1 MKIYNIEE
9 GYGSRELG
17 FNLILDF
24 LRYIGASYQFMFFI
38 MAVVMQILVYNIIK
52 RYNYSVWISVFIY
65 YCISPFYIA
74 TFNGMRQYLAIA
86 VFIVALKY
94 IEQKKIFKYIMLV
107 SSLITVLGLA
117 FVVGILYHYFQGQ
130 LMGELKKEAV
140 YISRGVESTGTDY
153 LKKLNDEDSRITYV
167 DESGKVIYDNE
178 ANVESM
184 DNHGHRKEIREA
196 EINGEGADERMSS
209 TLSEKTMYY
218 AVRLENGN
226 VLRVSSNQ
234 ASVWMLLLQLLPPF
248 AAVLILMLLLSGV
261 FASRLSGKVVEP
273 LNGLD
278 LEHPDENDAYDEVQ
292 PLLSKIGRQSRQI
305 RLQLEAARRQQKE
318 FSIITENMQEG
329 LLVIDRYTM
338 VLSVNSSVGKLLKV
352 KEIKTGESVYLLNR
366 SEEFRGVVGQVLEG
380 KHENKILRLDGSEI
394 QVIAN
399 PVTRE
404 NKTEGAVILL
414 VDVTEKVEREQLR
427 REFSANVSHE
437 LKTPLTS
444 ISGFAEIMQDGFVK
458 DEDVKVFAGRIYK
471 EAQRLIRLVGDVIRI
486 SRLDEGGL
494 PYQWEKLDLYSLTH
508 DIFSTLHEAAE
519 KQEVHMYMEGG
530 STVLD
535 TVSTI
540 MEEVLYNV
548 CDNAVKYNRRGG
560 EVFVRLKDGEDAVR
574 VNVRDTGIG
583 IPKEDQERIFERFYR
598 VDKSHSKEIGGT
610 GLGLS
615 IVKHGVKTLNGRL
628 WLNSEP
634 GQGTEIIMEF
644 PKHHMEEEAA
654 E

>member
-1 MKIYNIEE
+1 M
-9 GYGSRELG
+9 S
-17 FNLILDF
+17 
-24 LRYIGASYQFMFFI
+24 
-38 MAVVMQILVYNIIK
+38 
-52 RYNYSVWISVFIY
+52 
-65 YCISPFYIA
+65 
-74 TFNGMRQYLAIA
+74 
-86 VFIVALKY
+86 
-94 IEQKKIFKYIMLV
+94 KKIFKYIMLV
-107 SSLITVLGLA
+107 SLLITVLGLA

-140 YISRGVESTGTDY
+140 YISRGVESAGTDY
-153 LKKLNDEDSRITYV
+153 LKKLNDEESRITYV

-178 ANVESM
+178 ADVESM

-234 ASVWMLLLQLLPPF
+234 ASVWMLLLQLLPSF
-248 AAVLILMLLLSGV
+248 VAVLILMLLLSGV

-278 LEHPDENDAYDEVQ
+278 LEHPDENDVYDEVQ

-338 VLSVNSSVGKLLKV
+338 VLSVNSSVGRLLKV
-352 KEIKTGESVYLLNR
+352 KEVKTGESVYLLNR
-366 SEEFRGVVGQVLEG
+366 SEEFRDVVCQVLDG
-380 KHENKILRLDGSEI
+380 KHEDKVLRLDGSEI

-535 TVSTI
+535 TVPMI

-598 VDKSHSKEIGGT
+598 VDKSHSREIGGT

-644 PKHHMEEEAA
+644 PKHHMEKEAA

>member
-1 MKIYNIEE
+1 M
-9 GYGSRELG
+9 S
-17 FNLILDF
+17 
-24 LRYIGASYQFMFFI
+24 
-38 MAVVMQILVYNIIK
+38 
-52 RYNYSVWISVFIY
+52 
-65 YCISPFYIA
+65 
-74 TFNGMRQYLAIA
+74 
-86 VFIVALKY
+86 
-94 IEQKKIFKYIMLV
+94 KKIFKYIMLV

-140 YISRGVESTGTDY
+140 YISRGVESAGTDY
-153 LKKLNDEDSRITYV
+153 LKKLNDEESRITYV

-178 ANVESM
+178 ADVESM

-248 AAVLILMLLLSGV
+248 VTVLILMLLLSGV

-380 KHENKILRLDGSEI
+380 KHENKILRLGGSEI

-486 SRLDEGGL
+486 SRLDEDGL

-535 TVSTI
+535 TVPTI

-634 GQGTEIIMEF
+634 GQGTEILMEF

>member
-1 MKIYNIEE
+1 
-9 GYGSRELG
+9 
-17 FNLILDF
+17 
-24 LRYIGASYQFMFFI
+24 
-38 MAVVMQILVYNIIK
+38 
-52 RYNYSVWISVFIY
+52 
-65 YCISPFYIA
+65 
-74 TFNGMRQYLAIA
+74 
-86 VFIVALKY
+86 
-94 IEQKKIFKYIMLV
+94 MLV

-117 FVVGILYHYFQGQ
+117 FVEGILYHYFQGQ
-130 LMGELKKEAV
+130 LMSELKKEAV
-140 YISRGVESTGTDY
+140 YISRGVESAGTDY
-153 LKKLNDEDSRITYV
+153 LMQRIDEDSRIPSV
-167 DESGKVIYDNE
+167 DDSGNVIVDYE
-178 ANVESM
+178 ASVERM
-184 DNHGHRKEIREA
+184 ENHGHRKEIREA

-234 ASVWMLLLQLLPPF
+234 ASVWMLLLQLLPSF
-248 AAVLILMLLLSGV
+248 VAVLILMLLLSGV

-278 LEHPDENDAYDEVQ
+278 LEHPEENDAYDEVQ

-366 SEEFRGVVGQVLEG
+366 SEEFRDVVGQVLEG
-380 KHENKILRLDGSEI
+380 KHEDKVLRLDGSDI

-535 TVSTI
+535 TVPMI

-548 CDNAVKYNRRGG
+548 CDNAVQYNRRGG
-560 EVFVRLKDGEDAVR
+560 EVCVRLKDGGDVVR
-574 VNVRDTGIG
+574 INVRDTGIG

-644 PKHHMEEEAA
+644 PKHHMEKEAA

>member
-1 MKIYNIEE
+1 M
-9 GYGSRELG
+9 S
-17 FNLILDF
+17 
-24 LRYIGASYQFMFFI
+24 
-38 MAVVMQILVYNIIK
+38 
-52 RYNYSVWISVFIY
+52 
-65 YCISPFYIA
+65 
-74 TFNGMRQYLAIA
+74 
-86 VFIVALKY
+86 
-94 IEQKKIFKYIMLV
+94 KKIFKYIMLV

-140 YISRGVESTGTDY
+140 YISRGVESAGVDY
-153 LKKLNDEDSRITYV
+153 LQQLNDEDSRITYV

-248 AAVLILMLLLSGV
+248 VAVLILMLLLSGV

-278 LEHPDENDAYDEVQ
+278 LEHPEENDAYDEVQ
-292 PLLSKIGRQSRQI
+292 PLLSKIGRQNRQI

-352 KEIKTGESVYLLNR
+352 KEVKTGESVYLLNR
-366 SEEFRGVVGQVLEG
+366 SEEFRDVVC
-380 KHENKILRLDGSEI
+380 

-535 TVSTI
+535 TVPMI

-548 CDNAVKYNRRGG
+548 CDNAVKYNHRGG
-560 EVFVRLKDGEDAVR
+560 EVFVKLKDEGDAVR

-610 GLGLS
+610 GLGLA
-615 IVKHGVKTLNGRL
+615 IARNA
-628 WLNSEP
+628 
-634 GQGTEIIMEF
+634 IIMHRGAI
-644 PKHHMEEEAA
+644 KVHSMEGEGTTFTVRIPLTYIS
-654 E
+654 

>member
-1 MKIYNIEE
+1 
-9 GYGSRELG
+9 
-17 FNLILDF
+17 
-24 LRYIGASYQFMFFI
+24 
-38 MAVVMQILVYNIIK
+38 
-52 RYNYSVWISVFIY
+52 
-65 YCISPFYIA
+65 
-74 TFNGMRQYLAIA
+74 
-86 VFIVALKY
+86 
-94 IEQKKIFKYIMLV
+94 MLV

-140 YISRGVESTGTDY
+140 YISRGVESAGTDY
-153 LKKLNDEDSRITYV
+153 LKKLNDEESRITYV

-178 ANVESM
+178 ADVESM

-234 ASVWMLLLQLLPPF
+234 ASVWMLLLQLLPSF
-248 AAVLILMLLLSGV
+248 VAVLILMLLLSGV

-278 LEHPDENDAYDEVQ
+278 LEHPDENDVYDEVQ

-338 VLSVNSSVGKLLKV
+338 VLSVNSSVGRLLKV
-352 KEIKTGESVYLLNR
+352 KEVKTGESVYLLNR
-366 SEEFRGVVGQVLEG
+366 SEEFRDVVCQVLDG
-380 KHENKILRLDGSEI
+380 KHEDKVLRLDGSEI

-494 PYQWEKLDLYSLTH
+494 PYQWEKLDIYSLTH

-535 TVSTI
+535 TVPMI

-598 VDKSHSKEIGGT
+598 VDKSHSREIGGT

-644 PKHHMEEEAA
+644 PKHHMEKEAA

>member
-1 MKIYNIEE
+1 
-9 GYGSRELG
+9 
-17 FNLILDF
+17 
-24 LRYIGASYQFMFFI
+24 
-38 MAVVMQILVYNIIK
+38 
-52 RYNYSVWISVFIY
+52 
-65 YCISPFYIA
+65 
-74 TFNGMRQYLAIA
+74 
-86 VFIVALKY
+86 
-94 IEQKKIFKYIMLV
+94 MLV

-196 EINGEGADERMSS
+196 EINGEGADERISS

-278 LEHPDENDAYDEVQ
+278 LEHPEENDAYDEVQ

-338 VLSVNSSVGKLLKV
+338 VLSVNSSVGRLLKV

-366 SEEFRGVVGQVLEG
+366 SEEFRDVVCQVLDG
-380 KHENKILRLDGSEI
+380 KHEDKVLRLDGSEI

-535 TVSTI
+535 TIPMI

-574 VNVRDTGIG
+574 MNVRDTGIG

-644 PKHHMEEEAA
+644 SKHHMEKEAA

>member
-1 MKIYNIEE
+1 
-9 GYGSRELG
+9 
-17 FNLILDF
+17 
-24 LRYIGASYQFMFFI
+24 
-38 MAVVMQILVYNIIK
+38 
-52 RYNYSVWISVFIY
+52 
-65 YCISPFYIA
+65 
-74 TFNGMRQYLAIA
+74 
-86 VFIVALKY
+86 
-94 IEQKKIFKYIMLV
+94 MLV

-130 LMGELKKEAV
+130 LMSELKKEAV
-140 YISRGVESTGTDY
+140 YISRGVESAGTDY
-153 LKKLNDEDSRITYV
+153 LMQLNDEDSRITYV

-234 ASVWMLLLQLLPPF
+234 ASVWMLLLQLLPSF
-248 AAVLILMLLLSGV
+248 VAVLILMLLLSGV

-278 LEHPDENDAYDEVQ
+278 LEHPEENDAYDEVQ

-366 SEEFRGVVGQVLEG
+366 SEEFRDVVGQVLEG
-380 KHENKILRLDGSEI
+380 KHEDKVLRLDGSDI

-535 TVSTI
+535 TVPMI

-644 PKHHMEEEAA
+644 PKHHMEKEAA

>member
-1 MKIYNIEE
+1 M
-9 GYGSRELG
+9 S
-17 FNLILDF
+17 
-24 LRYIGASYQFMFFI
+24 
-38 MAVVMQILVYNIIK
+38 
-52 RYNYSVWISVFIY
+52 
-65 YCISPFYIA
+65 
-74 TFNGMRQYLAIA
+74 
-86 VFIVALKY
+86 
-94 IEQKKIFKYIMLV
+94 KKIFKYIMLV

-130 LMGELKKEAV
+130 LMDELKKEAV
-140 YISRGVESTGTDY
+140 YISRGVESAGTDY
-153 LKKLNDEDSRITYV
+153 LQQLNDENSRITYV

-248 AAVLILMLLLSGV
+248 VAVLILMLLLSGV

-273 LNGLD
+273 LNELD
-278 LEHPDENDAYDEVQ
+278 LEHPEENDAYDEVQ
-292 PLLSKIGRQSRQI
+292 PLLSKIGRQNRQI

-338 VLSVNSSVGKLLKV
+338 VLSVNSSVGRLLKV
-352 KEIKTGESVYLLNR
+352 KEVKTGESVYLLNR
-366 SEEFRGVVGQVLEG
+366 SEEFRDVVGQVLEG
-380 KHENKILRLDGSEI
+380 KHEDKVLRLDGSDI

-535 TVSTI
+535 TVPMI

-548 CDNAVKYNRRGG
+548 CDNAVKYNHRGG
-560 EVFVRLKDGEDAVR
+560 EVFVRLKDEGDAVR

-598 VDKSHSKEIGGT
+598 VDKSHSREIGGT

-644 PKHHMEEEAA
+644 PKHHMEKEAA

>member
-1 MKIYNIEE
+1 M
-9 GYGSRELG
+9 S
-17 FNLILDF
+17 
-24 LRYIGASYQFMFFI
+24 
-38 MAVVMQILVYNIIK
+38 
-52 RYNYSVWISVFIY
+52 
-65 YCISPFYIA
+65 
-74 TFNGMRQYLAIA
+74 
-86 VFIVALKY
+86 
-94 IEQKKIFKYIMLV
+94 KKIFKYIMLV

-248 AAVLILMLLLSGV
+248 VAVLILMLLLSGV

-278 LEHPDENDAYDEVQ
+278 LEHPEENDAYDEVQ
-292 PLLSKIGRQSRQI
+292 PLLSKISRQSRQI

-338 VLSVNSSVGKLLKV
+338 VLSVNSSVGRLLKV
-352 KEIKTGESVYLLNR
+352 KEVKTGESVYLLNR
-366 SEEFRGVVGQVLEG
+366 SEEFRDVVCQVLDG
-380 KHENKILRLDGSEI
+380 KHEDKVLRLDGSEI

-535 TVSTI
+535 TVPMI

-644 PKHHMEEEAA
+644 PKHHMEKEAA